1 MYKNIL
7 ILVAF
12 LLLFSGK
19 VDAQILQVEPPNWW
33 AGMKSNKL
41 QLLIRG
47 PEIQKYK
54 VDINYPGIEVKY
66 VNFLSNKN
74 YFAIDLELSEDVK
87 PGKFDI
93 QLLMNNEIKHS
104 YTYELKSRRDGSA
117 DREGYN
123 SSDIIYL
130 LMPDRFSNGNP
141 KNDSMDNMTE
151 KADRSNPNG
160 RHGGDIAGIQDK
172 LSYFNQLG
180 VTALWINPLLENNM
194 PKYSYHGYA
203 ITDFYKVDARF
214 GSNEDYKNLV
224 VEAHKKGLKIIQ
236 DMVFN
241 HFGSYHLWM
250 NNLPTKHWYNDWP
263 EFTRSNYRSETLW
276 DPYASPSDKKLM
288 SEGWFDNTMPDLNQK
303 DPFVANYLIQNSIWW
318 IEFADLDGI
327 RMDTYPYAD
336 QAFMNKWLK
345 AVDAEYPNFTILG
358 EVWLQTEA
366 HTAFFQET
374 FFNEDHKLVGGVE
387 SVTDFPLMYAFH
399 KGLNE
404 KDGWTEGLARI
415 YITLSKDFLYA
426 MPQNNVTFLDNH
438 DVTRFATVINGD
450 LKKYKMGLGML
461 LTLRGVPLIYYGT
474 EIMMEGDK
482 GDGDAT
488 LREDFPGGWPG
499 DSVNIFHSMNL
510 SSKQAAALDF
520 TKKMIKIRQEHP
532 ALQNGSLVHYI
543 PQNGVY
549 VYFRTKGDEKIM
561 IVLNNNDD
569 AVNLN
574 LKRFQEQFT
583 NKSHMEEL
591 YLKKSMELPDV
602 LNLEAKSFHIYQIK

>member
-345 AVDAEYPNFTILG
+345 ALDVEYPNFTILG